1 MTKKQLLSVLT
12 ATTVALLTT
21 SLAYADE
28 TPVPVDPTAP
38 STEVVTPAPAQ
49 PEKLPDTSKPAEPET
64 PKEELPTP
72 VDPTAPSTEVV
83 TPAPAQPEKL
93 PDTSKPAE
101 PETPKE
107 ELPTPVDPT
116 TPSAGKEDKPETVPG
131 QAETPKEETKPKE
144 EVKPETP
151 KSSEDKKKE
160 ELVPDNVS
168 KDIIEK
174 VDTTTG
180 EVVFKPIPVTPDKTV
195 IGTKDSQVIIRDQ
208 AGRTQVVTPESLGG
222 HVNPNGTVTLKD
234 ATGAEKTLPKTGDKQ
249 SVLGYLGMMLISV
262 LGYAVKKKVSY

>member
-64 PKEELPTP
+64 PKEER
-72 VDPTAPSTEVV
+72 
-83 TPAPAQPEKL
+83 PA
-93 PDTSKPAE
+93 
-101 PETPKE
+101 
-107 ELPTPVDPT
+107 PVDPT
-116 TPSAGKEDKPETVPG
+116 TPSTGKEDKPETPSVP
-131 QAETPKEETKPKE
+131 ETPKEETKPKE
-144 EVKPETP
+144 EVTPETP

-180 EVVFKPIPVTPDKTV
+180 EVVFKPIVVAPNTTV
-195 IGTKDSQVIIRDQ
+195 VGTQNSQLLVRDDTGQ
-208 AGRTQVVTPESLGG
+208 TTLVAPETLGG
-222 HVNPNGTVTLKD
+222 HVNPNGTVTITD
-234 ATGAEKTLPKTGDKQ
+234 STGAKKTLPKTGDKQ
-249 SVLGYLGMMLISV
+249 SVLGYLGMMLVSV
-262 LGYAVKKKVSY
+262 LGYAIKKKVSH

>member
-12 ATTVALLTT
+12 ATTAALLTT

-28 TPVPVDPTAP
+28 TPV
-38 STEVVTPAPAQ
+38 
-49 PEKLPDTSKPAEPET
+49 
-64 PKEELPTP
+64 P

-195 IGTKDSQVIIRDQ
+195 IGTKDSQAIIRDQ

>member
-1 MTKKQLLSVLT
+1 MSKKQLL
-12 ATTVALLTT
+12 LLTCVST
-21 SLAYADE
+21 IALAGTTAFAEDV
-28 TPVPVDPTAP
+28 VPVDPAVP
-38 STEVVTPAPAQ
+38 STEVVTPPNPVDPSLPTDTTDPSTPVA
-49 PEKLPDTSKPAEPET
+49 PEKLPDTPKPAEPER
-64 PKEELPTP
+64 PKEELP
-72 VDPTAPSTEVV
+72 A
-83 TPAPAQPEKL
+83 
-93 PDTSKPAE
+93 
-101 PETPKE
+101 
-107 ELPTPVDPT
+107 PVDPT

-131 QAETPKEETKPKE
+131 QAETLKE
-144 EVKPETP
+144 EVKPENP

-262 LGYAVKKKVSY
+262 LGYAVKKKVSH

>member
-1 MTKKQLLSVLT
+1 M
-12 ATTVALLTT
+12 ALLTT

-64 PKEELPTP
+64 
-72 VDPTAPSTEVV
+72 A
-83 TPAPAQPEKL
+83 
-93 PDTSKPAE
+93 
-101 PETPKE
+101 KE

-116 TPSAGKEDKPETVPG
+116 TPSAGKEDKPETPSVP
-131 QAETPKEETKPKE
+131 ETPKEETKPKE
-144 EVKPETP
+144 EVTPETP

-222 HVNPNGTVTLKD
+222 HVNPNGTVTITD
-234 ATGAEKTLPKTGDKQ
+234 STGAKKTLPKTGDKQ

-262 LGYAVKKKVSY
+262 LGNAVKKKVSH

>member
-1 MTKKQLLSVLT
+1 MTKKQLLVLSCVSTIALAGTT
-12 ATTVALLTT
+12 AFAEDV
-21 SLAYADE
+21 
-28 TPVPVDPTAP
+28 VPVDPTVP
-38 STEVVTPAPAQ
+38 STEVVTPPAPVV

-64 PKEELPTP
+64 PKEELP
-72 VDPTAPSTEVV
+72 S
-83 TPAPAQPEKL
+83 
-93 PDTSKPAE
+93 
-101 PETPKE
+101 
-107 ELPTPVDPT
+107 PVDPT

-131 QAETPKEETKPKE
+131 QAEMPKE
-144 EVKPETP
+144 EVKPENP

-208 AGRTQVVTPESLGG
+208 AGHTQVVTPESLGG

>member
-1 MTKKQLLSVLT
+1 MTKKQLLVLSCVSTIALAGTT
-12 ATTVALLTT
+12 AFAEDV
-21 SLAYADE
+21 
-28 TPVPVDPTAP
+28 VPVDPTVP
-38 STEVVTPAPAQ
+38 STEVVTPPAPVV
-49 PEKLPDTSKPAEPET
+49 PEKLPDTSKPVEPEI
-64 PKEELPTP
+64 PKEELP
-72 VDPTAPSTEVV
+72 A
-83 TPAPAQPEKL
+83 
-93 PDTSKPAE
+93 
-101 PETPKE
+101 
-107 ELPTPVDPT
+107 PVDPT
-116 TPSAGKEDKPETVPG
+116 TPSAGKEDKPETVPS
-131 QAETPKEETKPKE
+131 QAEIPKE
-144 EVKPETP
+144 EVKPENP

-168 KDIIEK
+168 KDIIDK

-208 AGRTQVVTPESLGG
+208 AGRTQVVTPASLGG

-262 LGYAVKKKVSY
+262 LGYAVKKKVSH

>member
-1 MTKKQLLSVLT
+1 MTKKQLLVLSCVSTIALAGTT
-12 ATTVALLTT
+12 AFAEDV
-21 SLAYADE
+21 
-28 TPVPVDPTAP
+28 VPVDPTVP
-38 STEVVTPAPAQ
+38 STEVVTPPAPVV

-64 PKEELPTP
+64 PKEELP
-72 VDPTAPSTEVV
+72 A
-83 TPAPAQPEKL
+83 
-93 PDTSKPAE
+93 
-101 PETPKE
+101 
-107 ELPTPVDPT
+107 PVDPT
-116 TPSAGKEDKPETVPG
+116 TPSAGKEDKPETVPS
-131 QAETPKEETKPKE
+131 QAEMPKE
-144 EVKPETP
+144 EVKPEDP

-168 KDIIEK
+168 KDIIDK

-262 LGYAVKKKVSY
+262 LGYAVKKKVSH

>member
-1 MTKKQLLSVLT
+1 MTKKQLLVLSCVSTIALAGTT
-12 ATTVALLTT
+12 AFAEDV
-21 SLAYADE
+21 
-28 TPVPVDPTAP
+28 VPVDPAVP
-38 STEVVTPAPAQ
+38 STEVVTPPNPVEPSLPTDTTDPSTPVV

-64 PKEELPTP
+64 PKEELP
-72 VDPTAPSTEVV
+72 A
-83 TPAPAQPEKL
+83 
-93 PDTSKPAE
+93 
-101 PETPKE
+101 
-107 ELPTPVDPT
+107 PVDPT
-116 TPSAGKEDKPETVPG
+116 TPSAGKEDKPDKTETVPG
-131 QAETPKEETKPKE
+131 QAETPKE
-144 EVKPETP
+144 
-151 KSSEDKKKE
+151 E

-262 LGYAVKKKVSY
+262 LGYAVKKKVSH

>member
-1 MTKKQLLSVLT
+1 MSKKQLL
-12 ATTVALLTT
+12 LLTCVST
-21 SLAYADE
+21 LVLGSTAFAEDV
-28 TPVPVDPTAP
+28 VPVDPTVP
-38 STEVVTPAPAQ
+38 STEVVTPPAPVDPSLPTDTTDPSTPVV

-64 PKEELPTP
+64 PKEELP
-72 VDPTAPSTEVV
+72 A
-83 TPAPAQPEKL
+83 
-93 PDTSKPAE
+93 
-101 PETPKE
+101 
-107 ELPTPVDPT
+107 PVDPT
-116 TPSAGKEDKPETVPG
+116 TPSTG
-131 QAETPKEETKPKE
+131 KEETKLKE

-151 KSSEDKKKE
+151 KPSEDKKKE

-222 HVNPNGTVTLKD
+222 HVNPNGTVTITD
-234 ATGAEKTLPKTGDKQ
+234 STGAKKTLPKTGDKQ
-249 SVLGYLGMMLISV
+249 SVLGYLGMMLVSA
-262 LGYAVKKKVSY
+262 LGYAVKKKVSH

>member
-1 MTKKQLLSVLT
+1 MTKKQLLVLSCVSTIALAGTT
-12 ATTVALLTT
+12 AFAEDV
-21 SLAYADE
+21 
-28 TPVPVDPTAP
+28 VPVDPTVP
-38 STEVVTPAPAQ
+38 STEVVTPPAPVV

-64 PKEELPTP
+64 PKEELP
-72 VDPTAPSTEVV
+72 A
-83 TPAPAQPEKL
+83 
-93 PDTSKPAE
+93 
-101 PETPKE
+101 
-107 ELPTPVDPT
+107 PVDPT

-131 QAETPKEETKPKE
+131 QAEMPKE
-144 EVKPETP
+144 EVKPENP
-151 KSSEDKKKE
+151 KPSEDKKKE

-222 HVNPNGTVTLKD
+222 HVNPNGTVTITD
-234 ATGAEKTLPKTGDKQ
+234 STGAKKTLPKTGDKQ

-262 LGYAVKKKVSY
+262 LGYAVKKKVSH

>member
-1 MTKKQLLSVLT
+1 MTKKQLLSVFT
-12 ATTVALLTT
+12 ATTAALLTT

-38 STEVVTPAPAQ
+38 STEVVTPTPSQ
-49 PEKLPDTSKPAEPET
+49 PELPVPDKPAEPET
-64 PKEELPTP
+64 PKEELP
-72 VDPTAPSTEVV
+72 A
-83 TPAPAQPEKL
+83 
-93 PDTSKPAE
+93 
-101 PETPKE
+101 
-107 ELPTPVDPT
+107 PVDPT
-116 TPSAGKEDKPETVPG
+116 TPSTGKEDKPETVPG

-144 EVKPETP
+144 EVTPETP
-151 KSSEDKKKE
+151 KPSEDTKKE

-234 ATGAEKTLPKTGDKQ
+234 ATGTEKTLPKTGDKQ

-262 LGYAVKKKVSY
+262 LGYAVKKKVSH

>member
-1 MTKKQLLSVLT
+1 MPKKQLLSILT
-12 ATTVALLTT
+12 ATTVALLTP
-21 SLAYADE
+21 SLAYAAE

-49 PEKLPDTSKPAEPET
+49 PELLVPDKPAAPET
-64 PKEELPTP
+64 PKEELP
-72 VDPTAPSTEVV
+72 A
-83 TPAPAQPEKL
+83 
-93 PDTSKPAE
+93 
-101 PETPKE
+101 
-107 ELPTPVDPT
+107 PVDPT
-116 TPSAGKEDKPETVPG
+116 TPSTGKEDKPETPSVPESPK
-131 QAETPKEETKPKE
+131 AETQPKE
-144 EVKPETP
+144 EVTPETP
-151 KSSEDKKKE
+151 KPSEDKKKE

-222 HVNPNGTVTLKD
+222 
-234 ATGAEKTLPKTGDKQ
+234 
-249 SVLGYLGMMLISV
+249 
-262 LGYAVKKKVSY
+262 

>member
-1 MTKKQLLSVLT
+1 MTKKQLLVLSCVSTIALAGTT
-12 ATTVALLTT
+12 AFAEDV
-21 SLAYADE
+21 
-28 TPVPVDPTAP
+28 VPVDPTVP
-38 STEVVTPAPAQ
+38 STEVVTPPAPVV

-64 PKEELPTP
+64 PKEELP
-72 VDPTAPSTEVV
+72 S
-83 TPAPAQPEKL
+83 
-93 PDTSKPAE
+93 
-101 PETPKE
+101 
-107 ELPTPVDPT
+107 PVDPT

-131 QAETPKEETKPKE
+131 QAEMPKE
-144 EVKPETP
+144 EVKPENP

-208 AGRTQVVTPESLGG
+208 AGHTQVVTPESLGG

-234 ATGAEKTLPKTGDKQ
+234 ATGAEETLPKTGDKQ

>member
-1 MTKKQLLSVLT
+1 MTKKQLLVLSCVSTIALAGTT
-12 ATTVALLTT
+12 AFAEDV
-21 SLAYADE
+21 
-28 TPVPVDPTAP
+28 VPVDPTVP
-38 STEVVTPAPAQ
+38 STEVVTPPAPVV

-64 PKEELPTP
+64 PKEELP
-72 VDPTAPSTEVV
+72 A
-83 TPAPAQPEKL
+83 
-93 PDTSKPAE
+93 
-101 PETPKE
+101 
-107 ELPTPVDPT
+107 PVDPT
-116 TPSAGKEDKPETVPG
+116 TPSAGKEDKPETVPS
-131 QAETPKEETKPKE
+131 QAEMPKE
-144 EVKPETP
+144 EVKPENP

-168 KDIIEK
+168 KDIIDK

-262 LGYAVKKKVSY
+262 LGYAVKKKVSH

>member
-1 MTKKQLLSVLT
+1 MTKKQLLVLSCVS
-12 ATTVALLTT
+12 AIALAGTTTFAEDVI
-21 SLAYADE
+21 
-28 TPVPVDPTAP
+28 PVDPTVP
-38 STEVVTPAPAQ
+38 STEVVTPPNPVDPSLPTDTTDPSTPVV

-64 PKEELPTP
+64 PKEELP
-72 VDPTAPSTEVV
+72 A
-83 TPAPAQPEKL
+83 
-93 PDTSKPAE
+93 
-101 PETPKE
+101 
-107 ELPTPVDPT
+107 PVDPT
-116 TPSAGKEDKPETVPG
+116 TPSAGKEDKQETVPG
-131 QAETPKEETKPKE
+131 QAETPKEE
-144 EVKPETP
+144 VKPENP

-160 ELVPDNVS
+160 ELIPDNVS
-168 KDIIEK
+168 KDIIDK

-262 LGYAVKKKVSY
+262 LGYAVKKKVSH

>member
-1 MTKKQLLSVLT
+1 MTKKQLLVLSCVSTIALAGTT
-12 ATTVALLTT
+12 AFAEDV
-21 SLAYADE
+21 
-28 TPVPVDPTAP
+28 VPVDPTVP
-38 STEVVTPAPAQ
+38 STEVVTPPAPVV

-64 PKEELPTP
+64 PKEELP
-72 VDPTAPSTEVV
+72 S
-83 TPAPAQPEKL
+83 
-93 PDTSKPAE
+93 
-101 PETPKE
+101 
-107 ELPTPVDPT
+107 PVDPT

-131 QAETPKEETKPKE
+131 QAEMPKE
-144 EVKPETP
+144 EVKPENP

-174 VDTTTG
+174 VDTMTG

-208 AGRTQVVTPESLGG
+208 AGHTQVVTPESLGG

>member
-21 SLAYADE
+21 SLTYADE

-38 STEVVTPAPAQ
+38 STEVVTPAPSQ
-49 PEKLPDTSKPAEPET
+49 PELPVPDKPAEPET
-64 PKEELPTP
+64 PKEELP
-72 VDPTAPSTEVV
+72 A
-83 TPAPAQPEKL
+83 
-93 PDTSKPAE
+93 
-101 PETPKE
+101 
-107 ELPTPVDPT
+107 PVDPT
-116 TPSAGKEDKPETVPG
+116 TPSTGKEDKTETIPG

-151 KSSEDKKKE
+151 KSNEDKKKE

-180 EVVFKPIPVTPDKTV
+180 EVVFKPIVVAPNTTV
-195 IGTKDSQVIIRDQ
+195 VGTQNSQLLVRDDTGQ
-208 AGRTQVVTPESLGG
+208 TTLVAPETLGG
-222 HVNPNGTVTLKD
+222 HVNPNGTVTITD
-234 ATGAEKTLPKTGDKQ
+234 STGAKKTLPKTGDKQ
-249 SVLGYLGMMLISV
+249 SVLGYLGMMLVSV
-262 LGYAVKKKVSY
+262 LGYAIKKKVSH

>member
-1 MTKKQLLSVLT
+1 MTKKQLVSVLT

-64 PKEELPTP
+64 PKEERP
-72 VDPTAPSTEVV
+72 V
-83 TPAPAQPEKL
+83 
-93 PDTSKPAE
+93 
-101 PETPKE
+101 
-107 ELPTPVDPT
+107 PVDPT

-144 EVKPETP
+144 EVTPETP

-168 KDIIEK
+168 KDIIEE

-222 HVNPNGTVTLKD
+222 HVNPNGTVTITD
-234 ATGAEKTLPKTGDKQ
+234 STGAKKTLPKTGDKQ
-249 SVLGYLGMMLISV
+249 SVLGYLGMMLVSV
-262 LGYAVKKKVSY
+262 LGYAVKKKVSH

>member
-1 MTKKQLLSVLT
+1 MSKKQLLLLICVSTLVLGST
-12 ATTVALLTT
+12 AFAEDV
-21 SLAYADE
+21 
-28 TPVPVDPTAP
+28 VPVDPTVP
-38 STEVVTPAPAQ
+38 STEVVTPLNSVDPSLPTDTTVPSTPVV
-49 PEKLPDTSKPAEPET
+49 PEKLPDTSKPEEPET
-64 PKEELPTP
+64 PKEELP
-72 VDPTAPSTEVV
+72 A
-83 TPAPAQPEKL
+83 
-93 PDTSKPAE
+93 
-101 PETPKE
+101 
-107 ELPTPVDPT
+107 PVDPT

-131 QAETPKEETKPKE
+131 QAETPKEE
-144 EVKPETP
+144 VNPENP

-262 LGYAVKKKVSY
+262 LGYAVKKKVSH

>member
-1 MTKKQLLSVLT
+1 MTKKQLLSVFT

-38 STEVVTPAPAQ
+38 STEVVTPAPTQ

-64 PKEELPTP
+64 PKEELP
-72 VDPTAPSTEVV
+72 A
-83 TPAPAQPEKL
+83 
-93 PDTSKPAE
+93 
-101 PETPKE
+101 
-107 ELPTPVDPT
+107 PVDPT
-116 TPSAGKEDKPETVPG
+116 TPSTGKEDKPETPSVP
-131 QAETPKEETKPKE
+131 ESPKEETKPKE
-144 EVKPETP
+144 EVTPEPPKP
-151 KSSEDKKKE
+151 SEDKKKE

-249 SVLGYLGMMLISV
+249 SVLGYLGMMLVSV
-262 LGYAVKKKVSY
+262 LGYAVKKKVSH

>member
-1 MTKKQLLSVLT
+1 GTT
-12 ATTVALLTT
+12 AFAEDV
-21 SLAYADE
+21 
-28 TPVPVDPTAP
+28 VPVDPAVP
-38 STEVVTPAPAQ
+38 STEVVTPPNPVDPSLPTDTTDPSTPVA
-49 PEKLPDTSKPAEPET
+49 PEKLPDTPKPAEPER
-64 PKEELPTP
+64 PKEELPAP
-72 VDPTAPSTEVV
+72 VP
-83 TPAPAQPEKL
+83 
-93 PDTSKPAE
+93 
-101 PETPKE
+101 
-107 ELPTPVDPT
+107 PT

-131 QAETPKEETKPKE
+131 QAETPKEE
-144 EVKPETP
+144 VKPENP

-195 IGTKDSQVIIRDQ
+195 IGTKDSQVIIRNK

-262 LGYAVKKKVSY
+262 LGYAVKKKVSH

>member
-1 MTKKQLLSVLT
+1 MSKKQLL
-12 ATTVALLTT
+12 LLTCVST
-21 SLAYADE
+21 LVLGSTAFAEDV
-28 TPVPVDPTAP
+28 VPVDPTVP
-38 STEVVTPAPAQ
+38 STEVVTPPAPVV

-64 PKEELPTP
+64 PKEELP
-72 VDPTAPSTEVV
+72 A
-83 TPAPAQPEKL
+83 
-93 PDTSKPAE
+93 
-101 PETPKE
+101 
-107 ELPTPVDPT
+107 PVDPT

-131 QAETPKEETKPKE
+131 QAEMPKE
-144 EVKPETP
+144 EVKPENP

-168 KDIIEK
+168 KDIIDK

-208 AGRTQVVTPESLGG
+208 AGHTQVVTPESLGG

-262 LGYAVKKKVSY
+262 LGYAVKKKVSH

>member
-1 MTKKQLLSVLT
+1 ALAGTT
-12 ATTVALLTT
+12 AFAEEV
-21 SLAYADE
+21 
-28 TPVPVDPTAP
+28 VPVDPTVP
-38 STEVVTPAPAQ
+38 STEVVTPPAPVV

-64 PKEELPTP
+64 PKEELP
-72 VDPTAPSTEVV
+72 A
-83 TPAPAQPEKL
+83 
-93 PDTSKPAE
+93 
-101 PETPKE
+101 
-107 ELPTPVDPT
+107 PVDPT

-131 QAETPKEETKPKE
+131 QAEMPKEEA
-144 EVKPETP
+144 KPENP

-168 KDIIEK
+168 KDIIDK

-208 AGRTQVVTPESLGG
+208 AGHTQVVTPESLGG

-262 LGYAVKKKVSY
+262 LGYAVKKKVSH

>member
-1 MTKKQLLSVLT
+1 MTKKQLVSVLT
-12 ATTVALLTT
+12 ATTVVLLTT

-38 STEVVTPAPAQ
+38 STEVVTPAPSQ
-49 PEKLPDTSKPAEPET
+49 PERPVPDKPAEPET
-64 PKEELPTP
+64 PKEELPAP
-72 VDPTAPSTEVV
+72 VDPTIPST
-83 TPAPAQPEKL
+83 
-93 PDTSKPAE
+93 
-101 PETPKE
+101 
-107 ELPTPVDPT
+107 
-116 TPSAGKEDKPETVPG
+116 GKEDKPETVPG
-131 QAETPKEETKPKE
+131 QAETLKEETKPKE
-144 EVKPETP
+144 EVTPETP
-151 KSSEDKKKE
+151 KPSEDKKKE

-222 HVNPNGTVTLKD
+222 HVNPNGTVTITDSK
-234 ATGAEKTLPKTGDKQ
+234 GAKKTLPKTGDKQ

-262 LGYAVKKKVSY
+262 LGYAIKKKVSH

>member
-1 MTKKQLLSVLT
+1 MTKKQLLVLSCVSTIALAGTT
-12 ATTVALLTT
+12 AFAEDV
-21 SLAYADE
+21 
-28 TPVPVDPTAP
+28 VPVDPTVP
-38 STEVVTPAPAQ
+38 STEVVTPPAPVV

-64 PKEELPTP
+64 PKEELP
-72 VDPTAPSTEVV
+72 A
-83 TPAPAQPEKL
+83 
-93 PDTSKPAE
+93 
-101 PETPKE
+101 
-107 ELPTPVDPT
+107 PVDPT

-131 QAETPKEETKPKE
+131 QAEMPKE
-144 EVKPETP
+144 EVKPENP
-151 KSSEDKKKE
+151 KPSEDKKKE

-262 LGYAVKKKVSY
+262 LGYAVKKKVSH

>member
-1 MTKKQLLSVLT
+1 MTKKQLLVLSCVSTIALAGTT
-12 ATTVALLTT
+12 AFAEEV
-21 SLAYADE
+21 
-28 TPVPVDPTAP
+28 VPVDPTVP
-38 STEVVTPAPAQ
+38 STEVVTPPAPVV

-64 PKEELPTP
+64 PKEELP
-72 VDPTAPSTEVV
+72 A
-83 TPAPAQPEKL
+83 
-93 PDTSKPAE
+93 
-101 PETPKE
+101 
-107 ELPTPVDPT
+107 PVDPT

-131 QAETPKEETKPKE
+131 QAEMPKEEA
-144 EVKPETP
+144 KPENP

-168 KDIIEK
+168 KDIIDK

-208 AGRTQVVTPESLGG
+208 AGHTQVVTPESLGG

-262 LGYAVKKKVSY
+262 LGYAVKKKVSH